1 MMSGGREKHVV
12 TPVNPNIAHV
22 HGPLTDTQSHAV
34 WFCVNLIILTV
45 IMAVLYLQQLAALW
59 SLMRTGS
66 ALEKNRRSMVVRAN
80 DVRESRSK
88 AYVIKWIAH
97 PGNFRFIPIST
108 SSKHTKKMRPQALS
122 TVLRSTLR
130 PAITSS
136 SSSSHTLSRARLPCN
151 AANPVGTTSTTFTR
165 SSSSSHDQESFESFS
180 ARYVA
185 FFQSAEDLF
194 EVQRGLNN
202 CFAHDLVP
210 SPAVVEAALRAARR
224 VNDYSTAV
232 RVFEGIREKVENK
245 QQYLAYLEELKGV
258 REELGVYF
266 FLPFYFCALRLM
278 GYVRRSGHKGR
289 TFHFMKPF
297 RLVGL

>member
-1 MMSGGREKHVV
+1 
-12 TPVNPNIAHV
+12 
-22 HGPLTDTQSHAV
+22 
-34 WFCVNLIILTV
+34 
-45 IMAVLYLQQLAALW
+45 
-59 SLMRTGS
+59 
-66 ALEKNRRSMVVRAN
+66 
-80 DVRESRSK
+80 
-88 AYVIKWIAH
+88 
-97 PGNFRFIPIST
+97 
-108 SSKHTKKMRPQALS
+108 MRPQALS

-130 PAITSS
+130 PSITSS
-136 SSSSHTLSRARLPCN
+136 SSSTLTLSRARLPGSN
-151 AANPVGTTSTTFTR
+151 AAKTASPVGTTSTTFTR

-258 REELGVYF
+258 REELGVF
-266 FLPFYFCALRLM
+266 FFTFFYFCALRLM
-278 GYVRRSGHKGR
+278 KYVRRSGHKGR
-289 TFHFMKPF
+289 AFHLINRSGSLGFKVRLRSKGFDCSLITDRIFQEMERFRIYRYMHGANSVVLTLFQKTFFSRP
-297 RLVGL
+297 RAS